1 MYLNLRFFSST
12 MRHLNGMPRQIGQ
25 EMVGDH
31 MENNTVEK
39 FTFESIMDEYGEDVK
54 RFIFTYVKDASV
66 TDDLVQDVFLKVYL
80 KLDTF
85 EDRSSLKT
93 WLYRIAIN
101 RCKDHF
107 RSWHYQKVQLTKKLD
122 LLHLK
127 SGKTPEHYLLKKS
140 EDLSLAREILSLNP
154 KYREVILLYYYRDFS
169 ISEISQI
176 LNLKA
181 STARTRMQRARAQLK
196 EKLGGANFES

>member
-1 MYLNLRFFSST
+1 

-25 EMVGDH
+25 EMVGDY
-31 MENNTVEK
+31 MENNAVEK

-107 RSWHYQKVQLTKKLD
+107 RSWHHQKVRLTKKLD
-122 LLHLK
+122 LFHLK

-181 STARTRMQRARAQLK
+181 STVRTRMQRARAQLK
-196 EKLGGANFES
+196 EKLGGADFES